1 MSDSK
6 PLGIDDVSGFEFTK
20 EMLCGD
26 STYGI
31 NFDRVQWDNKHGK
44 YVIVELLL
52 CEEEQFVNPH
62 TSHPNKYFYK
72 NSQKFI
78 SLWEFSQGMGAL
90 LYLVNYAKKG
100 TKHENK
106 VLFMNVVNVDRSDK
120 NCPVKTQ
127 DLKMTRKEFSDRFRQ
142 MNARGK
148 K

>member
-1 MSDSK
+1 MKDSK
-6 PLGIDDVSGFEFTK
+6 SLGIDDVSGFEFTK

-26 STYGI
+26 VTYGI
-31 NFDRVQWDNKHGK
+31 NFDRVQWDNKHNR

-52 CEEEQFVNPH
+52 CDEKQFVNPY

-78 SLWEFSQGMGAL
+78 ALWELSIKMEAY

-100 TKHENK
+100 TKHEDK
-106 VLFMNVVNVDRSDK
+106 VLFMCVTDVDPHDK
-120 NCPVKTQ
+120 DFPVKTKN
-127 DLKMTRKEFSDRFRQ
+127 LEMTRKEFSKRFRE